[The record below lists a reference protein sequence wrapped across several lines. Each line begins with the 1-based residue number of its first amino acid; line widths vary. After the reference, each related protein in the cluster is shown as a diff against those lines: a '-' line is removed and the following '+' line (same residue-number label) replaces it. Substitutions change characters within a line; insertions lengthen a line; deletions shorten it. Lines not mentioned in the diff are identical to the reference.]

1 MNTENKRYNS
11 IMKLIKDNFYTVVK
25 LWVNQFAMIFL
36 GVLILLPSA
45 GADSPK
51 WLMPVAS
58 GFTALFYLVLLFWS
72 CCELGLQ
79 HSISIEIGKM
89 KRTPL
94 IGFLLSLTAN
104 LPVLVCTAIACIS
117 KAFIAGVPYLQ
128 SPEGA
133 TGLAANIY
141 AVSTTINELLHMM
154 YKGILLFFDLNRFP
168 FIHLPIAL
176 LSIGVCT
183 LAYLAGTKG
192 FCASLFAQKRVD

>member
-1 MNTENKRYNS
+1 
-11 IMKLIKDNFYTVVK
+11 MKILKDNFYTVVK

-45 GADSPK
+45 GADTPK
-51 WLMPVAS
+51 WLMPAAS
-58 GFTALFYLVLLFWS
+58 VFTALFYLVLLFWS

-79 HSISIEIGKM
+79 HSVSIEIGKM
-89 KRTPL
+89 KRDPL
-94 IGFLLSLTAN
+94 VGFILSFTAN
-104 LPVLVCTAIACIS
+104 LPVLVCTVIACIS
-117 KAFIAGVPYLQ
+117 KAFIAGVPYFQ

-133 TGLAANIY
+133 EGLAANVY
-141 AVSTTINELLHMM
+141 AISTTINELLHMM
-154 YKGILLFFDLNRFP
+154 YKGLLIFFDLNRFP

-192 FCASLFAQKRVD
+192 FCASLFAKRREE

>member
-1 MNTENKRYNS
+1 
-11 IMKLIKDNFYTVVK
+11 MKILKDNFYTVVK

-45 GADSPK
+45 GADTPK

-58 GFTALFYLVLLFWS
+58 AFTAVFYLVLLFWS
-72 CCELGLQ
+72 SCELGLQ
-79 HSISIEIGKM
+79 HSVSIEIGKM
-89 KRTPL
+89 KRDPL
-94 IGFLLSLTAN
+94 VGLILSLTAN
-104 LPVLVCTAIACIS
+104 LPVLVCTVIACIS
-117 KAFIAGVPYLQ
+117 KAFIAGVPYFQ

-133 TGLAANIY
+133 EGLAANVY
-141 AVSTTINELLHMM
+141 AISTTINELLHMM
-154 YKGILLFFDLNRFP
+154 YKGLLIFFDLNRFP

-192 FCASLFAQKRVD
+192 FCASLFAKRRED

>member
-1 MNTENKRYNS
+1 MNENYNKVRFT
-11 IMKLIKDNFYTVVK
+11 MKILKDNFYTVVK

-45 GADSPK
+45 GADTPK
-51 WLMPVAS
+51 WLMPAAS
-58 GFTALFYLVLLFWS
+58 VFTALFYLVLLFWS

-79 HSISIEIGKM
+79 HSVSIEIGKM
-89 KRTPL
+89 KRDPL
-94 IGFLLSLTAN
+94 VGFILSFTAN
-104 LPVLVCTAIACIS
+104 LPVLVCTVIACIS
-117 KAFIAGVPYLQ
+117 KAFIAGVPYFQ

-133 TGLAANIY
+133 EGLAANVY
-141 AVSTTINELLHMM
+141 AISTTINELLHMM
-154 YKGILLFFDLNRFP
+154 YKGLLIFFDLNRFP

-192 FCASLFAQKRVD
+192 FCASLFAKRREE

>member
-1 MNTENKRYNS
+1 
-11 IMKLIKDNFYTVVK
+11 MKILKDNFYTVVK

-45 GADSPK
+45 GADTPK

-58 GFTALFYLVLLFWS
+58 AFTAVFYLVLLFWS
-72 CCELGLQ
+72 SCELGLQ
-79 HSISIEIGKM
+79 HSVSIEIGKM
-89 KRTPL
+89 KRDPL
-94 IGFLLSLTAN
+94 VGLILSLTAN
-104 LPVLVCTAIACIS
+104 LPVLVCTVIACIS
-117 KAFIAGVPYLQ
+117 KAFIAGVPYFQ

-133 TGLAANIY
+133 EGLAANVY
-141 AVSTTINELLHMM
+141 AISTTINELLHMM
-154 YKGILLFFDLNRFP
+154 YKGLLIFFDLNRFP

-192 FCASLFAQKRVD
+192 FCASLFAKRRAD